1 MNKGV
6 KIMIMQGNN
15 LTELDIIDMYKE
27 TFNIDEVCHVCG
39 KNKMC
44 IDDMSG
50 DLENPCFIC
59 FDCDEKR
66 HNAENEYERR
76 EQMHDEV

>member
-1 MNKGV
+1 MLSE
-6 KIMIMQGNN
+6 I
-15 LTELDIIDMYKE
+15 DIDNYYKE
-27 TFNIDEVCHVCG
+27 QFNIDEVCHICG

-66 HNAENEYERR
+66 HNAENEYERQ

>member
-1 MNKGV
+1 
-6 KIMIMQGNN
+6 MIIQGNN
-15 LTELDIIDMYKE
+15 LTESDIIDMYKE
-27 TFNIDEVCHVCG
+27 TFNIDEVCYICG

-66 HNAENEYERR
+66 HNAENEYERTHQR
-76 EQMHDEV
+76 